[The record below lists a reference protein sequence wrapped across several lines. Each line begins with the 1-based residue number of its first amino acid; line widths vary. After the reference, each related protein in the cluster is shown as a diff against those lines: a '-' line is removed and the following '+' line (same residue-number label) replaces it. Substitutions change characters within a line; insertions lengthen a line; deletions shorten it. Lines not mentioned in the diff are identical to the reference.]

1 MPRYLKRIARIFNN
15 PILSAISNA
24 YFLVTAPG
32 LSAVISAVVGRLL
45 GAPPLFYLSIF
56 LFIFALIGA
65 GLLYLRGPGVVGRA
79 VDSEAVSSAGM
90 GDSLDDRMSGD
101 RIHLL
106 QPVGGHYRPHGSRG

>member
-32 LSAVISAVVGRLL
+32 LSAVISA
-45 GAPPLFYLSIF
+45 
-56 LFIFALIGA
+56 
-65 GLLYLRGPGVVGRA
+65 VVGRA